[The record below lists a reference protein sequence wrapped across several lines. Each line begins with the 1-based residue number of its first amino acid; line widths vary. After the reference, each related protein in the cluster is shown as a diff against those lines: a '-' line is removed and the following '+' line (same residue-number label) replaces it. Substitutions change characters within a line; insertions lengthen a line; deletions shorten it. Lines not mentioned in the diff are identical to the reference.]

1 MALLVRKGWK
11 KKNSIRERERER
23 ERERSAVVAREATFI
38 LTNC

>member
-23 ERERSAVVAREATFI
+23 SAVVAREATFI